1 MSKYKR
7 IACSYYDVFESYAT
21 QKTLLKITYSDK
33 QGLRQELISK
43 IKTLASTAIP
53 IVNTIPAIPG
63 RVKVAPIVPNRDIII
78 KRLAIREIFAINPK
92 EP

>member
-43 IKTLASTAIP
+43 IKTLETKNSEEFLITEEGLKIRLDK
-53 IVNTIPAIPG
+53 IILLEKEVN
-63 RVKVAPIVPNRDIII
+63 
-78 KRLAIREIFAINPK
+78 
-92 EP
+92 